1 MPKRAF
7 MVSGFSLQVN
17 VIYDDV
23 KLLKNKT
30 EISKEISAH
39 ETEEDQST
47 KGETAQW

>member
-39 ETEEDQST
+39 ETDEDQSA